1 MAAGAKRAV
10 AMASGQ
16 APLRGSAFR
25 GIVSSCNMY
34 MQVVREIVSPG
45 PTDGPPPAAKGT
57 GDPTPLGKG
66 DGMARRN
73 SKPGV
78 KPAWDGIETAYA
90 TRGGE
95 CAYANLKLVTRVV
108 SGVYDEALRPCGL
121 RASQLA
127 LMWAILALEP
137 VDLGRLGTVTLT
149 DQTTLS
155 RTIATLR
162 TAGLVSVR
170 AGEDRRVKIVQLTAA
185 GRARFRAAMP
195 LWEVAQKRASDF
207 LSLDEVHRLG
217 RRVRKSRRAA
227 IAAA

>member
-1 MAAGAKRAV
+1 
-10 AMASGQ
+10 
-16 APLRGSAFR
+16 
-25 GIVSSCNMY
+25 
-34 MQVVREIVSPG
+34 
-45 PTDGPPPAAKGT
+45 
-57 GDPTPLGKG
+57 
-66 DGMARRN
+66 MARRN
-73 SKPGV
+73 SAPGIG
-78 KPAWDGIETAYA
+78 PAGDGIESAYA

-108 SGVYDEALRPCGL
+108 SSVYDEALRPCGL

-195 LWEVAQKRASDF
+195 LWEIAQQRASDF

-217 RRVRKSRRAA
+217 RRVRKSRRTA